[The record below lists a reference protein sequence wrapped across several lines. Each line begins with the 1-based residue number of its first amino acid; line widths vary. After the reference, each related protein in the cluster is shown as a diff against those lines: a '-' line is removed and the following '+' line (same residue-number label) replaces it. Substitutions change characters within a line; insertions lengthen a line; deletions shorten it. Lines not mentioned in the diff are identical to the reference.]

1 MEYQNFETELSSL
14 KLAMTELHEDIDKIS
29 IQSIPKKR
37 SKSSMKAKASKAKE
51 EDVSTIN
58 NLLRRTESAR
68 REALEYNMPGKI
80 IANDLSKEVKRLFK
94 LLSQATE
101 ENREKQ
107 IHIQTLQNLVDDL
120 LFEKALLQE
129 KVLIQRKNFREH
141 LKKYKKFDYS

>member
-141 LKKYKKFDYS
+141 LKKYKKFD